1 MPSGLTFTLGGIE
14 FTGLTAAKTA
24 GKYALEPLRVGA
36 AVEDLNVYHVPNV
49 TGSYTSSS
57 GKQSR
62 PISGRVRYVAAALA
76 TLTSTI
82 RADVGT
88 LEAKTLSIIGD
99 DGTTYTRCRLVAA
112 RRVSRI
118 VNTGRGTVRVDME
131 FDFVCYAT

>member
-1 MPSGLTFTLGGIE
+1 MASALTFTIGGVI
-14 FTGLTAAKTA
+14 FAGLTNAKTT

-49 TGSYTSSS
+49 TGSYTNTS

-62 PISGRVRYVAAALA
+62 PISAKVRYVQATLA
-76 TLTSTI
+76 TLLSTI
-82 RADVGT
+82 RTDIGT
-88 LEAKTLSIIGD
+88 LEAKTLSITGD
-99 DGTTYTRCRLVAA
+99 DGQTYTRVRLVAA

-118 VNTGRGTVRVDME
+118 VNTGRGTVRADVE